1 MTMVTNVNW
10 KALRKHPGRHAAG
23 EGGLFLKVL
32 DEDRAY
38 WVYRY
43 RFDTREHEASLGSAH
58 KLDYAQ
64 ARARHLDMRK
74 QVEVDQ
80 TNPLAKKRAA
90 KLALADPPTVAASP
104 TFAAVAD
111 AFLSR
116 QEERGQL
123 GKNPR
128 HRAQWRSTLT
138 KLPESF
144 RAFPVGAINPQHV
157 FEALDPI
164 WAKTPETA
172 SRTRGRI
179 AAVLE
184 FAREHDD
191 QRPNPAAWSA
201 WLKNKL
207 GEPKALGK
215 LDRKTGER
223 VARGNHAALG
233 WRELPAFMSRLR
245 DQPGVAARAL
255 EFVLLTASRTS
266 EALGMAFDEIDLDAR
281 TWTIPASRMKMGREH
296 QVPLS
301 DRAVAILH
309 EMIAERSSSKF
320 GPHPFVFHGGRPRQ
334 ALSNMS
340 MAMLLRRMKVDVTVH
355 GFRSSFRDWAAAAGV
370 EFEVAEECL
379 AHAIGTAVTR
389 AYLRGSMLE
398 RRRPVMA
405 SWADYLEPPTAKV
418 VPLKRSR

>member
-1 MTMVTNVNW
+1 M
-10 KALRKHPGRHAAG
+10 
-23 EGGLFLKVL
+23 
-32 DEDRAY
+32 
-38 WVYRY
+38 
-43 RFDTREHEASLGSAH
+43 
-58 KLDYAQ
+58 
-64 ARARHLDMRK
+64 
-74 QVEVDQ
+74 
-80 TNPLAKKRAA
+80 
-90 KLALADPPTVAASP
+90 
-104 TFAAVAD
+104 
-111 AFLSR
+111 
-116 QEERGQL
+116 
-123 GKNPR
+123 
-128 HRAQWRSTLT
+128 
-138 KLPESF
+138 
-144 RAFPVGAINPQHV
+144 

-191 QRPNPAAWSA
+191 QRPNPAAWST

-207 GEPKALGK
+207 GAPKALGK
-215 LDRKTGER
+215 IDRKTGER
-223 VARGNHAALG
+223 VARDHHAALG

-266 EALGMAFDEIDLDAR
+266 EALGMTFDEIDLDAR

-301 DRAVAILH
+301 DRAVAVLH
-309 EMIAERSSSKF
+309 EMIARRSSSKS
-320 GPHPFVFHGGRPRQ
+320 GPHPFVFPGARPRQ

-340 MAMLLRRMKVDVTVH
+340 MAMLLRRMEVDVTVH
-355 GFRSSFRDWAAAAGV
+355 GFRSSFRDWAGQAGV
-370 EFEVAEECL
+370 AFDVAEECL
-379 AHAIGTAVTR
+379 AHAIGDAVTR
-389 AYLRGSMLE
+389 AYLRDPMLE

-418 VPLKRSR
+418 VPLKKRSR